1 MDHPTTPPDTVS
13 HYHEIHHDPDYYV
26 VSVDAITPENLAKL
40 EAAFAK
46 LGTPTPRKWI
56 DTVTVT
62 VGTVS
67 REIIRD
73 VQILVPR
80 ILETETG
87 LRCELKSYER
97 LD

>member
-13 HYHEIHHDPDYYV
+13 HYHEIHHDPDYFV
-26 VSVDAITPENLAKL
+26 VSVDEITPENLAKL

-46 LGTPTPRKWI
+46 MGTDQKRKYI

-62 VGTVS
+62 VGTVR

-80 ILETETG
+80 MLETETG
-87 LRCELKSYER
+87 LKCELRSIEP